1 MKTLYTFLFIALLGL
16 SCGKAVAQQ
25 VSEGDRT
32 RYVTEIRNYKH
43 KHIAKELDLT
53 KEQQAKFFPFYDR
66 MEDSI
71 MVIGD
76 KARTL
81 EQVLDPQFEATDQ
94 ELEAVAETLFNQKL
108 DEGRLEAEYYNQFKQ
123 ILTPRQLIALKV
135 AERSFNQRLMRQ
147 HARLRGE
154 RGDRGDRPDRRPDSD
169 NRRPNREDQKRK

>member
-1 MKTLYTFLFIALLGL
+1 MKTLYTFLLISLLSL
-16 SCGKAVAQQ
+16 TCGKAMAQQ

-32 RYVTEIRNYKH
+32 RYLTEIRTYKH
-43 KHIAKELDLT
+43 KHIAKELELT
-53 KEQQAKFFPFYDR
+53 KEQQAKFFPLYDR

-108 DEGRLEAEYYNQFKQ
+108 EEGRLEADYYNQFKQ

-135 AERSFNQRLMRQ
+135 AERGFNQRLMRQ

-154 RGDRGDRPDRRPDSD
+154 RGDHPDRDG
-169 NRRPNREDQKRK
+169 RRPNREDSKRK

>member
-1 MKTLYTFLFIALLGL
+1 MRTFYTFLLIALLSL
-16 SCGKAVAQQ
+16 SCGKAFAQQ

-32 RYVTEIRNYKH
+32 RYLTEIRTYKH
-43 KHIAKELDLT
+43 KHIAKELELT
-53 KEQQAKFFPFYDR
+53 KEQQTKFFPLYDR

-108 DEGRLEAEYYNQFKQ
+108 EEGRLEAEYYNHFKQ

-135 AERSFNQRLMRQ
+135 AERTFNQRLMRQ

-154 RGDRGDRPDRRPDSD
+154 RGDRPDRE
-169 NRRPNREDQKRK
+169 NRRPNREDSKRK